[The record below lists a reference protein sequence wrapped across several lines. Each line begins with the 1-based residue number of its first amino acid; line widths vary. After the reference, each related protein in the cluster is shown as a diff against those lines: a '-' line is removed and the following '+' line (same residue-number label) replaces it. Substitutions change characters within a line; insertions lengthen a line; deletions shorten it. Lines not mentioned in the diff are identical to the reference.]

1 MRGVVTGGVYRA
13 AIGRKA
19 LLHGDPIGRE
29 MGMTTWLSFAGIDTH
44 ALSTGEL
51 LATADELQNVLKAL
65 RMKGVSITS
74 IRNHTFGEHPQVVF
88 VHFWAEGPAL
98 DLAKALRFVLEVQ
111 VGVTKLS
118 SGPK

>member
-1 MRGVVTGGVYRA
+1 M
-13 AIGRKA
+13 
-19 LLHGDPIGRE
+19 
-29 MGMTTWLSFAGIDTH
+29 
-44 ALSTGEL
+44 STGEL

-65 RMKGVSITS
+65 RMKGVSVTS

-88 VHFWAEGPAL
+88 VRFWAEGPAL

-118 SGPK
+118 SGPR